1 MATEG
6 NRDLRQ
12 ERHRALADSSR
23 RRLLRV
29 LEDAPSPLP
38 VNDLADLLD
47 LHANTVRGH
56 LEVLERAGLVV
67 RQEEERTRPGRPRA
81 LYSVAPGSSAAP
93 ESDGYRFLA
102 EILATLVATSVSD
115 PATAAEEVGRAW
127 GRYLV
132 ERPAP
137 FSEPAASQV
146 VDIIVSQLADIGF
159 EPETEPRNDR
169 AVIKLHDC
177 PFREVARSRQDVVC
191 SVHLGLMRGMA
202 EEQGGQV
209 SVSGLRPFVEPS
221 LCIADVEFSPG

>member
-1 MATEG
+1 
-6 NRDLRQ
+6 
-12 ERHRALADSSR
+12 LADSSR

-38 VNDLADLLD
+38 VSDLADIVD

-67 RQEEERTRPGRPRA
+67 RQVEERTRPGRPRA

-93 ESDGYRFLA
+93 ESEGYRFLA

-115 PATAAEEVGRAW
+115 PSTAAEDVGRAW
-127 GRYLV
+127 GKYLV
-132 ERPAP
+132 ERPTP
-137 FSEPAASQV
+137 FSEPTASDV
-146 VDIIVSQLADIGF
+146 VNIIVSRLAEFGF
-159 EPETEPRNDR
+159 EPENQPHDGRT
-169 AVIKLHDC
+169 VIKLHDC
-177 PFREVARSRQDVVC
+177 PFRDVARSRQDVVC

-209 SVSGLRPFVEPS
+209 FVSGLRPFVKPS
-221 LCIADVEFSPG
+221 LCIADVEFSSG